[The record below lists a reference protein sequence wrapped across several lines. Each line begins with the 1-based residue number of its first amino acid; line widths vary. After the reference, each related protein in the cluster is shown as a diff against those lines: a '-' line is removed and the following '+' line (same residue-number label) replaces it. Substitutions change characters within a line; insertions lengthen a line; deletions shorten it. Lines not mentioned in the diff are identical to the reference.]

1 MTEYNNPLLNEREA
15 THGDWRHT
23 AEIAQTLKECWRYSA
38 LTTSQREAL
47 DMIATKI
54 ARILSG
60 NADEPDHWRDIA
72 GYATLAAEHLV
83 HPRASQAQAQ
93 AQVSGNAEAQRR
105 VYAPS
110 GGRPL
115 GGLD

>member
-1 MTEYNNPLLNEREA
+1 MTEYSNPLLNERETA
-15 THGDWRHT
+15 HGDWRHT
-23 AEIAQTLKECWRYSA
+23 AALAQGIKDNWRNCRS
-38 LTTSQREAL
+38 LSESQREAL

-83 HPRASQAQAQ
+83 YPRE
-93 AQVSGNAEAQRR
+93 QVRPAGGI
-105 VYAPS
+105 VAPGS
-110 GGRPL
+110 NGE
-115 GGLD
+115 